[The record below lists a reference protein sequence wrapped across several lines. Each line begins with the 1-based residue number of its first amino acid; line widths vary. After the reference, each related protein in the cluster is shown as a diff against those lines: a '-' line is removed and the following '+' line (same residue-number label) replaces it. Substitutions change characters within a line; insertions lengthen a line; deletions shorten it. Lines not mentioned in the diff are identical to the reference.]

1 MAIEIDPAVAAMV
14 DALVEQNRPV
24 APPDLAL
31 EYEIQKGRAAID
43 LILSATCVQLHSKPF
58 LMDCLRQFGTCSVHW
73 PSHADYDPSLGVSSF
88 GVIQYPSEFIDFLL
102 LAGRDLPSTIAE
114 VGVAHGCSSYFAA
127 AYFYRLNSDVT
138 YTMIDIVD
146 TTIDFDYYGEIL
158 PLVKEV
164 PCTSASFVGQE
175 FDVVFIDADHGY
187 RAARSD
193 YQAIGQYAK
202 VCGFH
207 DIKSE
212 YFEAEAG
219 GGITQ
224 FWADLK
230 QSKRDTHNVLDI
242 AHSPKKNWMGI
253 GVISRID

>member
-1 MAIEIDPAVAAMV
+1 MTLEIDPAVAAMV
-14 DALVEQNRPV
+14 DALVEQNKPV
-24 APPDLAL
+24 EPPDLAL

-43 LILSATCVQLHSKPF
+43 LILSATRVQLGSKPF
-58 LMDCLRQFGTCSVHW
+58 LLNCLRQFGTCSVHW

-127 AYFYRLNSDVT
+127 AYFYRLNSAAT

-146 TTIDFDYYGEIL
+146 RTIDFDYYSEIL
-158 PLVKEV
+158 PLTKSM
-164 PCTSASFVGQE
+164 PRTSGSLIGQE

-187 RAARSD
+187 RSARID
-193 YQAIGQYAK
+193 YQALGQYAK
-202 VCGFH
+202 ICGFH
-207 DIKSE
+207 DIRSE
-212 YFEAEAG
+212 SFEAQE

-224 FWADLK
+224 FWTDLK
-230 QSKRDTHNVLDI
+230 QNKRETHTVLEI
-242 AHSPKKNWMGI
+242 AHSPGKNWMGI
-253 GVISRID
+253 GVIARVD